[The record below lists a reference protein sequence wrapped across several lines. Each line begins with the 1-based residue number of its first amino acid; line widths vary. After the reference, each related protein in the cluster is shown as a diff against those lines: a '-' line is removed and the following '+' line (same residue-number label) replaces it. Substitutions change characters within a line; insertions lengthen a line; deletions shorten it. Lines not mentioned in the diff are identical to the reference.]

1 MRSTRSDSLQTLFA
15 RRLSRRRI
23 LGGACEAAALSL
35 AAPHA
40 WAADATGSL
49 GFARVAP
56 SQRDDVVVP
65 QGYRS
70 HTVVRWGD
78 PLFARAAAL
87 DPARVAAGALLS
99 ATAADEQA
107 RQFGYNCDGMGVFE
121 RGRTTLVCVN
131 HETPSAQ
138 LLFPGWAEAARARAL
153 GAFVKEH
160 PAVVAYMQAAVGLS
174 VVELERKSAGW
185 GYRVGS
191 RYNRRVTATTP
202 IELAG
207 PAREHPLLN
216 PRREATPIVLGT
228 FNNCAAGTTPW
239 GTYLTAE
246 ENVDDWFG
254 NGEGSGGTTGGLAA
268 GGSGVGAGGS
278 APPAIDPALAAAH
291 RRFGFRM
298 RESLYRWEYAD
309 PRFDSARN
317 PAESLKFGWIVEID
331 PFDPSRRPKK
341 RTALGRVKHESATTV
356 LADDGRAAVYMGDD
370 QQFEYLYKFVTAR
383 KFDPERPDA
392 NRDLLDEGT
401 LHVARFAD
409 DGSGEWLPLVFG
421 AHPELSP
428 ARGFASQ
435 ADVVLRCREAADRL
449 GATPLDRPED
459 IAVNPRTHKVYVS
472 MTSNTARG
480 SGNPSSGGRD
490 LDTSSNAVSPRSPNP
505 AGQIVEL
512 TEDRGDAAATSFRWE
527 IFILAGAPVPA
538 GLLTA
543 LPAAGAGALPADVTY
558 FGGVAEAADLSGFA
572 NPDNLG
578 FDAAGN
584 LWIVTDGVQPGANN
598 NGCFACPTEGPERGR
613 VRQFMS
619 GPVGAEICGCK
630 MTADGRTLFLT
641 LQHPGAAGTAT
652 APVSHWPD
660 GGAAAPRPSLIAIV
674 AEDGRPVGA

>member
-1 MRSTRSDSLQTLFA
+1 MKPTGSDTIRTLFA
-15 RRLSRRRI
+15 RRVNRRRI
-23 LGGACEAAALSL
+23 LEGACEVAAASL
-35 AAPHA
+35 AAPRV

-49 GFARVAP
+49 GFTRIEP
-56 SQRDDVVVP
+56 SQRDAVIVP
-65 QGYRS
+65 QGYRA

-87 DPARVAAGALLS
+87 DPARVAAGALM
-99 ATAADEQA
+99 TAGAAQEQA

-131 HETPSAQ
+131 HETPTAQ
-138 LLFPGWAEAARARAL
+138 LLFPGWAEAANARTL
-153 GAFVKEH
+153 GAFVQEH
-160 PAVVAYMQAAVGLS
+160 PAVVAFMQAAVGLS
-174 VVELERKSAGW
+174 VVELERKGGGW
-185 GYRVGS
+185 GYRVDS

-216 PRREATPIVLGT
+216 PQRDATPIVLGT

-254 NGEGSGGTTGGLAA
+254 NGDGGNGAA
-268 GGSGVGAGGS
+268 AL
-278 APPAIDPALAAAH
+278 DPALAAAH
-291 RRFGFRM
+291 RRFGYRL
-298 RESLYRWEYAD
+298 RDSIYRWEYAD

-331 PFDPSRRPKK
+331 PFDPARRPKK
-341 RTALGRVKHESATTV
+341 RTALGRVKHECATTV
-356 LADDGRAAVYMGDD
+356 LTDDGRAAVYTGDD

-383 KFDPERPDA
+383 KFDPDRPDS

-401 LHVARFAD
+401 LYVARFAD

-421 AHPELSP
+421 AHPELSA

-472 MTSNTARG
+472 MTSNNARG
-480 SGNPSSGGRD
+480 AGGPSSAGRN
-490 LDTSSNAVSPRSPNP
+490 LDTRSNAVSPRSPNP

-512 TEDRGDAAATSFRWE
+512 AEARGDAAATSFRWE
-527 IFILAGAPVPA
+527 ILILAGAPTAA

-543 LPAAGAGALPADVTY
+543 LPGASAGALAADVTY
-558 FGGVAEAADLSGFA
+558 FGGSADAAELSGFA

-578 FDAAGN
+578 FDPAGN

-598 NGCFACPTEGPERGR
+598 NGCFVCPTEGPERGR

-619 GPVGAEICGCK
+619 GPVGAEISGCK
-630 MTADGRTLFLT
+630 MTADGRALFLT
-641 LQHPGAAGTAT
+641 VQHPGAGGTAT

-660 GGAAAPRPSLIAIV
+660 GGAATPRPTLV
-674 AEDGRPVGA
+674 AVEADDGRPVGA